1 MSTDTRH
8 MARPLSSASTAT
20 GQARVRVWD
29 RFVRVFHW
37 SLVLCFFTAYFS
49 TVGGPR
55 WLHEVSGYAA
65 LVLVAARIV
74 WGFIGAGHARFASF
88 VPQPTA
94 FIRYVG
100 AMLRGREPRHLGHN
114 PAAAVMI
121 LFLLAMVIGIGA
133 TGWMMSTDA
142 WWGNETVETVHSLL
156 VDATLLAVAVHVAAA
171 VYESLKHRENLVWS
185 MVTGTKR
192 GAQARDRRARAEDQG
207 LM

>member
-1 MSTDTRH
+1 MSADTRH
-8 MARPLSSASTAT
+8 MDRPPGRAGTAT
-20 GQARVRVWD
+20 GEVRVRVWD

-65 LVLVAARIV
+65 LGLVTARIV
-74 WGFIGAGHARFASF
+74 WGFVGTGHARFASF
-88 VPQPTA
+88 VPRPAT
-94 FIRYVG
+94 FIGYAG

-114 PAAAVMI
+114 PAAALMI
-121 LFLLAMVIGIGA
+121 LFLLAMVIAIGT
-133 TGWMMSTDA
+133 TGWMMTTDA
-142 WWGNETVETVHSLL
+142 WWGNETVETVHALL
-156 VDATLLAVAVHVAAA
+156 VDATLLAVAVHVSAA
-171 VYESLKHRENLVWS
+171 VYESVKHRENLVWS

-192 GAQARDRRARAEDQG
+192 APDDRDDQG